1 MINRF
6 RIGADELIL
15 HLRKNNIA
23 ENISNDQLGK
33 KIKNII
39 VDQLFGRLI
48 NEDVPVIWPI
58 NDENLINEFGLPKT
72 AAKYEMTINKLSELF
87 ELLYQI
93 TS

>member
-48 NEDVPVIWPI
+48 NEDVPFSFLSMSVIKC
-58 NDENLINEFGLPKT
+58 LIGVHLP
-72 AAKYEMTINKLSELF
+72 
-87 ELLYQI
+87 
-93 TS
+93 